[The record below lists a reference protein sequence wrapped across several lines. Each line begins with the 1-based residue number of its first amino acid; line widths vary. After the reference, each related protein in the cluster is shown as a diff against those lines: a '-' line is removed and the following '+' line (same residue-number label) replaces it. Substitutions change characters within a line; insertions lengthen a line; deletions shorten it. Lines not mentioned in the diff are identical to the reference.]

1 MHAVAQAS
9 PDLQAA
15 ARLSA
20 ASALYNSIMRATCV
34 ATRLEGGHATNAL
47 PQTATATVNC
57 RVLPGE
63 SMDEVQQSIVRA
75 LGNPGITVTR
85 ISVPTASPPSPLRAD
100 VLQPIEKLTA
110 EFWPGT
116 PVVPSMSTAGTA
128 SRFLRNIGIPCYGI
142 SGLFTEPSDNRSHG
156 LNERMP
162 VKSLYDGQE
171 YSYLLVKVLAGGG

>member
-1 MHAVAQAS
+1 MRAVAQAS
-9 PDLQAA
+9 PNLQAA

-20 ASALYNSIMRATCV
+20 SSALYNSIMRTTCV
-34 ATRLEGGHATNAL
+34 ATRLEGGHAPNAL
-47 PQTATATVNC
+47 PQTVTAMVNC

-63 SMDEVQQSIVRA
+63 SMEEVQQSIVKA

-85 ISVPTASPPSPLRAD
+85 VSVPTASPPSPLRAH
-100 VLQPIEKLTA
+100 VLQPFEKLTA

-116 PVVPSMSTAGTA
+116 PVVPSMSTGATD

-142 SGLFTEPSDNRSHG
+142 SGLFTEPADNRSHG

-171 YSYLLVKVLAGGG
+171 FLFRLVKNLADGG